1 MSRFFINR
9 PIVAMVI
16 SIIMVIVGVVSFL
29 SLPVAQY
36 PNIVPPEIAVNA
48 TYVGGD
54 ALTVEKSVA
63 TPIEQQMSGVDHM
76 NYMYSLNA
84 NNGSMKLTV
93 NFDVTTDPN
102 IDQVLTQMRESQA
115 ESQLPS
121 SVRDYGVTVAK
132 STAAPLMVISLYSP
146 TGQFDSKFLA
156 NYAYINLND
165 PIVRVPG
172 IGSVSVFGAGQ
183 YALRIWVDPNK
194 LAALNITTPEIERA
208 VSAQNTVNP
217 AGQVGGEPIPAGQA
231 FTKTVL
237 AQGRLETEEQF
248 GNIVIRATP
257 NGSFVRIK
265 DVGRVELGAQT
276 YSQVSSFNGKPAAV
290 LAIYQ
295 LPGSNAV
302 DAAKGVRQLMGKLK
316 ERFPSGLNYS
326 ISLDTT
332 LAVTAGME
340 EIYKTLAEAMLLV
353 IIVVFIFLQGWRAT
367 LIPLCAVPVSLVG
380 TFAVFPL
387 LGFSVNTLSL
397 LGLVLAIGLV
407 VDDAIVVVEAVEH
420 HIEHGLSPK
429 DAALKA
435 MEEVS
440 GPVIAIALILAA
452 VFVPTAFIPGI
463 TGRLYQQFAVTIAV
477 SVIFSAFN
485 ALTLS
490 PALSALLL
498 RPKKE
503 SRGPLGFFFR
513 GFNKVFGSATNGY
526 IHVCRLLMR
535 RGFFCILFLILV
547 LLATGWLGGKIPQG
561 FVPTEDQG
569 YLYANLSL
577 PETASLQRTTA
588 ASEQVEDIL
597 RKTPGVQDVTTIAG
611 FSLLSGVSTT
621 YNGFFFVT
629 LKPWKKR
636 VSTEEHLRAI
646 LENANRSLAKIPE
659 GIAFVFPP
667 PAIPGIGTSGGVTF
681 LLEDRAGMDVN
692 FLGQQTQKFI
702 EAARRRPEIARIT
715 TTLLA
720 SVPQFY
726 LDVDQDKVLKQGV
739 DLSDVYKAVQ
749 VFMGGSFVNYFNRFG
764 RSWQVYVQADGP
776 FRTKPQDVG
785 QFYVRNNDGDPV
797 PLSSVM
803 RIERR
808 FGPEFTMRYNLHRCA
823 QLNVTGKLG
832 ASSYQ
837 VMAALEDV
845 FAKTMPTEMGFDY
858 KDMSFQ
864 EQQAQKG
871 VPPAVI
877 FGLSLLFV
885 FLILAAQYESWSL
898 PFSVL
903 LCTPIAVFGAFVVLV
918 ARLFKNDV
926 YGQSSIIFEND
937 VFAQIG
943 LVMLI
948 GLAAKNAILIVE
960 FARAEYE
967 KGNPIVD
974 AALSAARLR
983 LRPILMTAF
992 AFILGCVPLWA
1003 AAGSGAASRQ
1013 ILGTTVIGGM
1023 LAATFIAIFIIPVM
1037 FYLVERISHRNGGG
1051 QHGGPAVDKAA
1062 ASQPAQATEQ
1072 RAD

>member
-1 MSRFFINR
+1 
-9 PIVAMVI
+9 
-16 SIIMVIVGVVSFL
+16 
-29 SLPVAQY
+29 
-36 PNIVPPEIAVNA
+36 
-48 TYVGGD
+48 
-54 ALTVEKSVA
+54 
-63 TPIEQQMSGVDHM
+63 
-76 NYMYSLNA
+76 
-84 NNGSMKLTV
+84 
-93 NFDVTTDPN
+93 
-102 IDQVLTQMRESQA
+102 MRESQA

-121 SVRDYGVTVAK
+121 SVRDYGITVAK
-132 STAAPLMVISLYSP
+132 STSAPLMVISLYSP

-165 PIVRVPG
+165 PILRVPG
-172 IGSVSVFGAGQ
+172 VGSVTIFGAAQ

-208 VSAQNTVNP
+208 ISVQNTVNP
-217 AGQVGGEPIPAGQA
+217 AGQVGGEPIPPGQA
-231 FTKTVL
+231 YTNTVL

-248 GNIVIRATP
+248 GNIVIRAEP
-257 NGSFVRIK
+257 NGAYVRVK
-265 DVGRVELGAQT
+265 DVGRVELGTQN
-276 YSQVSSFNGKPAAV
+276 YSQTSSFNGKPAAA
-290 LAIYQ
+290 LAVYQ

-302 DAAKGVRQLMGKLK
+302 NAAKGVRELMKQLK
-316 ERFPSGLNYS
+316 EKFPSGLDYS
-326 ISLDTT
+326 VSLDTT

-340 EIYKTLAEAMLLV
+340 EIYKTLVEAMILV

-367 LIPLCAVPVSLVG
+367 LIPLFAVPVSLVG

-429 DAALKA
+429 DATLKA

-440 GPVIAIALILAA
+440 GPVVAIALILAA
-452 VFVPTAFIPGI
+452 VFIPTAFIPGI

-503 SRGPLGFFFR
+503 TRGPLAFFFK
-513 GFNKVFGSATNGY
+513 GFNNIFGSATNGY
-526 IHVCRLLMR
+526 VHVCRMLMR
-535 RGFFCILFLILV
+535 RGLLCLLFLALV
-547 LLATGWLGGKIPQG
+547 VFATGWLGGKIPQG
-561 FVPTEDQG
+561 FVPVEDQG
-569 YLYANLSL
+569 YLYADLQL
-577 PETASLQRTTA
+577 PDAASLQRTTA
-588 ASEQVEDIL
+588 ACQQVEEIL
-597 RKTPGVQDVTTIAG
+597 RKTPGIQDVTTIAG
-611 FSLLSGVSTT
+611 FSLLSGVSNT
-621 YNGFFFVT
+621 YSGFFFVT
-629 LKPWKKR
+629 LKPWDDR
-636 VSTEEHLRAI
+636 HAVEEQLRSI
-646 LENANRSLAKIPE
+646 LTHANRALAKIPE
-659 GIAFVFPP
+659 GIAFIFPP

-681 LLEDRAGMDVN
+681 LLEDLVGMDVN
-692 FLGQQTQKFI
+692 FLAKQTQKFI
-702 EAARRRPEIARIT
+702 EEASKRPEIGRIT

-720 SVPQFY
+720 GVPQYY

-739 DLSDVYKAVQ
+739 SLSEVYKAVQ

-776 FRTKPQDVG
+776 FRTRPQDVG
-785 QFYVRNNDGDPV
+785 QFYVRNNNGDPV
-797 PLSSVM
+797 PLSSVV
-803 RIERR
+803 RIKRV

-823 QLNVTGKLG
+823 QLNVNGKEG
-832 ASSYQ
+832 ASSFQ
-837 VMAALEDV
+837 VMAVLQDV
-845 FAKTMPTEMGFDY
+845 FAKTMPREMGFDY

-871 VPPAVI
+871 VPPTVI

-903 LCTPIAVFGAFVVLV
+903 LCTPIAVVGAFAALIM
-918 ARLFKNDV
+918 RLFKDDV
-926 YGQSSIIFEND
+926 YGQSSVVFENN

-960 FARAEYE
+960 FAKAEYE

-974 AALSAARLR
+974 AALAGARLR

-992 AFILGCVPLWA
+992 AFILGCVPLWK

-1023 LAATFIAIFIIPVM
+1023 LAATLIAIFIIPVM
-1037 FYLVERISHRNGGG
+1037 FYLVEKLSHRKSDKGET
-1051 QHGGPAVDKAA
+1051 PPVDV
-1062 ASQPAQATEQ
+1062 SQPHEKTDATVG
-1072 RAD
+1072 AGNKK

>member
-16 SIIMVIVGVVSFL
+16 SIILVIVGIASFL

-36 PNIVPPEIAVNA
+36 PNLVDPQVAVNA

-54 ALTVEKSVA
+54 ALAVENSVA
-63 TPIEQQMSGVDHM
+63 TPIGEQMMGVDHM
-76 NYMYSLNA
+76 NYMYALNA
-84 NNGSMKLTV
+84 SSGGTMKLTV
-93 NFDVTTDPN
+93 DFNVKTDPN
-102 IDQVLTQMRESQA
+102 IDLVLTQMRQSQA
-115 ESQLPS
+115 ESQLPF
-121 SVRDYGVTVAK
+121 SVRNYGVTVTK

-146 TGQFDSKFLA
+146 TGQFDSTFLA

-165 PIVRVPG
+165 PIVQVPG
-172 IGSVSVFGAGQ
+172 IASTTVFGAGQ

-194 LAALNITTPEIERA
+194 LAALDITTTDIEKA
-208 VSAQNTVNP
+208 INKQNTVNP
-217 AGQVGGEPIPAGQA
+217 AGQVGGEPMPAGQV
-231 FTKTVL
+231 FTYTVL

-248 GNIVIRATP
+248 ANIVIRASP
-257 NGSFVRIK
+257 DGSMVRVK
-265 DVGRVELGAQT
+265 DIGRVELGAQSYT
-276 YSQVSSFNGKPAAV
+276 QTCTFNGGSAAAI
-290 LAIYQ
+290 AIYQ

-302 DAAKGVRQLMGKLK
+302 DAAKGVRQLMERLK
-316 ERFPSGLNYS
+316 ERFPSGLAYS
-326 ISLDTT
+326 VALDTT
-332 LAVTAGME
+332 DAVTAGMK
-340 EIYKTLAEAMLLV
+340 EIYKTLAEAMMLV
-353 IIVVFIFLQGWRAT
+353 IIVVFLFLQGWRAT
-367 LIPLCAVPVSLVG
+367 LIPLCAVPVSLVS
-380 TFAVFPL
+380 TFALFPL

-407 VDDAIVVVEAVEH
+407 VDDAIVVVEAVEN
-420 HIEHGLSPK
+420 HIEKGLSPK
-429 DAALKA
+429 DATLKA

-440 GPVIAIALILAA
+440 SPVAAVAIILAA
-452 VFVPTAFIPGI
+452 VFLPTAFIPGL

-503 SRGPLGFFFR
+503 SGRGPLGFFFSQ
-513 GFNKVFGSATNGY
+513 FNKIFGSATNGY
-526 IHVCRLLMR
+526 IRVCQLLMR
-535 RGFFCILFLILV
+535 RGFLCILFLILV

-577 PETASLQRTTA
+577 PETASLQRTA
-588 ASEQVEDIL
+588 AACKQVEDIL
-597 RKTPGVQDVTTIAG
+597 RKTPGVEGVTTIAG

-629 LKPWKKR
+629 LKPWEKR
-636 VSTEEHLRAI
+636 DTVEEKLRGI
-646 LENANRSLAKIPE
+646 LEHANQELAKILE

-667 PAIPGIGTSGGVTF
+667 PSIPGIGTAGGVTF
-681 LLEDRAGMDVN
+681 LLEDRAGMAVN
-692 FLGQQTQKFI
+692 FLGQQTAKFI
-702 EAARRRPEIARIT
+702 AEAEKRPEIAKIT

-726 LDVDQDKVLKQGV
+726 LDVEEDKVLKQGV
-739 DLSDVYKAVQ
+739 SLSDVYKAVQ

-776 FRTKPQDVG
+776 FRTQPEDVG
-785 QFYVRNNDGDPV
+785 RFYVRNDEGNPV
-797 PLSSVM
+797 PLSSVT
-803 RIERR
+803 RIKRR
-808 FGPEFTMRYNLHRCA
+808 FGPEFTMRYNSHRCA
-823 QLNVTGKLG
+823 QLNVNGKLG
-832 ASSYQ
+832 VSSYQ

-845 FAKTMPTEMGFDY
+845 FAKTMPAEMGFDY

-871 VPPAVI
+871 VPPTVI

-903 LCTPIAVFGAFVVLV
+903 LCTPIAVLGAFVALV

-926 YGQSSIIFEND
+926 YGQSSIVFEND

-960 FARAEYE
+960 FAKAEYE
-967 KGNPIVD
+967 KGQPILD
-974 AALSAARLR
+974 AALAGARLR

-992 AFILGCVPLWA
+992 AFILGCVPLWE

-1023 LAATFIAIFIIPVM
+1023 LAATLIAIFIIPVM
-1037 FYLVERISHRNGGG
+1037 FYLVEKLSHGKSDKGEA
-1051 QHGGPAVDKAA
+1051 PPVDV
-1062 ASQPAQATEQ
+1062 S
-1072 RAD
+1072 

>member
-1 MSRFFINR
+1 MSKFFINR

-16 SIIMVIVGVVSFL
+16 AILMVIVGIVSFL

-84 NNGSMKLTV
+84 SNGSMKLTV

-121 SVRDYGVTVAK
+121 SVRDYGITVAK
-132 STAAPLMVISLYSP
+132 STAAPLMVISLFSP
-146 TGQFDSKFLA
+146 TGQFDSTFLA

-165 PIVRVPG
+165 PILRVPG
-172 IGSVSVFGAGQ
+172 IGSISIFGSGQ
-183 YALRIWVDPNK
+183 YAMRIWVDPNK
-194 LAALNITTPEIERA
+194 LAALNMTTPEIEKA
-208 VSAQNTVNP
+208 VSVQNTVNP
-217 AGQVGGEPIPAGQA
+217 AGQIGGEPIPPGQPY
-231 FTKTVL
+231 TNTVL

-248 GNIVIRATP
+248 GNIVLRAEP
-257 NGSFVRIK
+257 NGAYVRVK
-265 DVGRVELGAQT
+265 DVGRVELGSQT
-276 YSQVSSFNGKPAAV
+276 YTQTSSFDGKPAAV
-290 LAIYQ
+290 VAIYQ

-302 DAAKGVRQLMGKLK
+302 NAAKGVRALMKQLSQK
-316 ERFPSGLNYS
+316 FPSGLDYS
-326 ISLDTT
+326 VSLDTT

-340 EIYKTLAEAMLLV
+340 EIYKTLVEAMILV

-367 LIPLCAVPVSLVG
+367 LIPLVAVPVSLVG

-407 VDDAIVVVEAVEH
+407 VDDAIVVVEAVEL

-429 DAALKA
+429 EATLKA

-440 GPVIAIALILAA
+440 GPVVAIALILAA
-452 VFVPTAFIPGI
+452 VFIPTAFVPGI

-477 SVIFSAFN
+477 SVIISAFN

-503 SRGPLGFFFR
+503 SRGPLAFFFK
-513 GFNKVFGSATNGY
+513 GFNNIFGSATNGY
-526 IHVCRLLMR
+526 VHVCRMLMR
-535 RGFFCILFLILV
+535 RGLLCVLFLVLV
-547 LLATGWLGGKIPQG
+547 VVATGWLGGKIPQG

-569 YLYANLSL
+569 YLYANLQL
-577 PETASLQRTTA
+577 PDSASLQRTTA
-588 ASEQVEDIL
+588 ACQQVEQIL
-597 RKTPGVQDVTTIAG
+597 LKTPGIQDVTTIAG
-611 FSLLSGVSTT
+611 FSLLSGVSNT
-621 YNGFFFVT
+621 YSGFFFVT
-629 LKPWKKR
+629 LKPWDDR
-636 VSTEEHLRAI
+636 HAVEEQLRAI
-646 LENANRSLAKIPE
+646 LTHGNQELAKIPE
-659 GIAFVFPP
+659 GVGFIFPP

-681 LLEDRAGMDVN
+681 LLEDLAGLDVN
-692 FLGQQTQKFI
+692 FLAQNTRKFI
-702 EAARRRPEIARIT
+702 DEASKRPEIGRIS

-720 SVPQFY
+720 GVPQYY
-726 LDVDQDKVLKQGV
+726 LNVDQDKVLKQGV
-739 DLSDVYKAVQ
+739 SLSDVYKAVQ

-776 FRTKPQDVG
+776 FRITPQDVG
-785 QFYVRNNDGDPV
+785 RFYVRNNNGDPV
-797 PLSSVM
+797 PLSSVVRM
-803 RIERR
+803 ERV

-823 QLNVTGKLG
+823 QLNVNGKGG
-832 ASSYQ
+832 ASSFQ
-837 VMAALEDV
+837 IMAALQDV
-845 FAKTMPTEMGFDY
+845 FAKTMPREMGFDY

-871 VPPAVI
+871 VPPTVI

-903 LCTPIAVFGAFVVLV
+903 LCTPIAVVGAFAALIM
-918 ARLFKNDV
+918 RLFKDDV
-926 YGQSSIIFEND
+926 YGQSSVVFENN

-960 FARAEYE
+960 FAKAEYE

-974 AALSAARLR
+974 AALAGARLR

-992 AFILGCVPLWA
+992 AFILGCVPLWE

-1023 LAATFIAIFIIPVM
+1023 LAATLIAIFIIPVM
-1037 FYLVERISHRNGGG
+1037 FYLVEKLSHGKS
-1051 QHGGPAVDKAA
+1051 DKGEAA
-1062 ASQPAQATEQ
+1062 PVEVPQPVGVSNKK
-1072 RAD
+1072 

>member
-1 MSRFFINR
+1 MAKFFINR

-16 SIIMVIVGVVSFL
+16 AIIMVIVGVVSFL
-29 SLPVAQY
+29 SLPIAQY
-36 PNIVPPEIAVNA
+36 PNIVPPEIAINA

-54 ALTVEKSVA
+54 ALTVEQSVA

-84 NNGSMKLTV
+84 SNGSMKGIV

-102 IDQVLTQMRESQA
+102 IDQVLTQLRESQA

-121 SVRDYGVTVAK
+121 SVRNYGVTVAK
-132 STAAPLMVISLYSP
+132 STSAPLMVISLYSP

-165 PIVRVPG
+165 PVLRVPG

-183 YALRIWVDPNK
+183 YAMRVWVDPNK
-194 LAALNITTPEIERA
+194 LASLNITTPEIERA
-208 VSAQNTVNP
+208 ISEQNTVNP
-217 AGQVGGEPIPAGQA
+217 AGQVGGQPIPAGQA
-231 FTKTVL
+231 FTNTVL
-237 AQGRLETEEQF
+237 AQGRLETEEEF
-248 GNIVIRATP
+248 GNIVIRASSD
-257 NGSFVRIK
+257 GAFVRVK

-302 DAAKGVRQLMGKLK
+302 NAAKGVRQLMDQLK
-316 ERFPSGLNYS
+316 QRFPAGLDYS

-353 IIVVFIFLQGWRAT
+353 ILVVFVFLQGWRAT
-367 LIPLCAVPVSLVG
+367 LIPLCAVPVSLIG
-380 TFAVFPL
+380 TFALFPL
-387 LGFSVNTLSL
+387 LGFSINTLSL

-420 HIEHGLSPK
+420 HIEKGLSPK
-429 DAALKA
+429 AAALKA

-452 VFVPTAFIPGI
+452 VFIPTAFIPGI

-498 RPKKE
+498 RPKKKAG
-503 SRGPLGFFFR
+503 RGPLAFFFNA
-513 GFNKVFGSATNGY
+513 FNKAFGSATDGY
-526 IHVCRLLMR
+526 IRVCRLLMR
-535 RGFFCILFLILV
+535 RVMVCVVFLIV
-547 LLATGWLGGKIPQG
+547 AVLATAWLGGKIPQG

-588 ASEQVEDIL
+588 ACKQVEDIL
-597 RKTPGVQDVTTIAG
+597 RKTPGVQAVTTIAG

-636 VSTEEHLRAI
+636 TATEEQLRAI
-646 LENANRSLAKIPE
+646 LGGANQELAKIPE

-667 PAIPGIGTSGGVTF
+667 PSIPGIGTSGGVTF
-681 LLEDRAGMDVN
+681 LLEDRVGLDVSY
-692 FLGQQTQKFI
+692 LGKQTQKFME
-702 EAARRRPEIARIT
+702 EARKRPEIKSIT

-720 SVPQFY
+720 SVPQYY

-739 DLSDVYKAVQ
+739 SLSDVYKTVQ

-776 FRTKPQDVG
+776 FRTNPQDLG
-785 QFYVRNNDGDPV
+785 RFYVLNNEKSPV
-797 PLSSVM
+797 PLSSVT
-803 RIERR
+803 RVERR

-823 QLNVTGKLG
+823 QINVTAVLG
-832 ASSYQ
+832 FSSYQ

-845 FAKTMPTEMGFDY
+845 FAKTMPSEMGFDY

-871 VPPAVI
+871 VSPTVI

-903 LCTPIAVFGAFVVLV
+903 LCTPIAVFGAFGALI
-918 ARLFKNDV
+918 ARLLTDNV
-926 YGQSSIIFEND
+926 HGQSSILFEND

-960 FARAEYE
+960 FAKAEYE
-967 KGNPIVD
+967 KGQSIMD
-974 AALSAARLR
+974 AALAGARLR

-992 AFILGCVPLWA
+992 AFILGCVPLWL

-1023 LAATFIAIFIIPVM
+1023 LAATFLAIFLIPAM
-1037 FYLVERISHRNGGG
+1037 FYLVERFSPGKNKTDPEV
-1051 QHGGPAVDKAA
+1051 PAVE
-1062 ASQPAQATEQ
+1062 QPASVATD
-1072 RAD
+1072 AKTSV

>member
-1 MSRFFINR
+1 MSRFFISR
-9 PIVAMVI
+9 PIVDMVI

-29 SLPVAQY
+29 ALPVAQY

-48 TYVGGD
+48 TYVGAD
-54 ALTVEKSVA
+54 ALTVEQSVA

-84 NNGSMKLTV
+84 SNGTMKLTV
-93 NFDVTTDPN
+93 NYDINTDPN
-102 IDQVLTQMRESQA
+102 IDQVLTQMRQSQA
-115 ESQLPS
+115 DSQLPS
-121 SVRDYGVTVAK
+121 SVRDYGLGVVK
-132 STAAPLMVISLYSP
+132 STSALVMVISLSSP
-146 TGQFDSKFLA
+146 SGQFDSKFLA

-172 IGSVSVFGAGQ
+172 IASVSVFGAGQ
-183 YALRIWVDPNK
+183 YALPVWVDPNK

-208 VSAQNTVNP
+208 ISTQNTVNP
-217 AGQVGGEPIPAGQA
+217 AGQGGGEPIPPAQP
-231 FTKTVL
+231 FTNTVL
-237 AQGRLETEEQF
+237 AQGRLVTEEQF
-248 GNIVIRATP
+248 GNIVIRAEP
-257 NGSFVRIK
+257 NGAYVRVR
-265 DVGRVELGAQT
+265 DVGRVELGSQT
-276 YSQVSSFNGKPAAV
+276 YAMTSTFNGKPAAV

-302 DAAKGVRQLMGKLK
+302 DAAKGVRQLMTQLK
-316 ERFPSGLNYS
+316 DRFPSGITYS
-326 ISLDTT
+326 VALDTT

-353 IIVVFIFLQGWRAT
+353 ILVVFVFLQGWRAT
-367 LIPLCAVPVSLVG
+367 LIPLCAVPVSLVSA
-380 TFAVFPL
+380 FAVFPL

-420 HIEHGLSPK
+420 HIELGLSPK
-429 DAALKA
+429 DATLKA

-440 GPVIAIALILAA
+440 SPVAAIAIILAA
-452 VFVPTAFIPGI
+452 VFLPTAFIPGI

-490 PALSALLL
+490 PALAALLL
-498 RPKKE
+498 RPKKK
-503 SRGPLGFFFR
+503 SGRGPLAFFFN

-526 IHVCRLLMR
+526 IRVCHLLMR
-535 RGFFCILFLILV
+535 RSFLCILFLVLV

-577 PETASLQRTTA
+577 PETASLQRTDA
-588 ASEQVEDIL
+588 ACKQVEDIL
-597 RKTPGVQDVTTIAG
+597 RKTPGVAGVTTIAG

-636 VSTEEHLRAI
+636 TSTEKHLRAI
-646 LENANRSLAKIPE
+646 LENANQSLTKIPE

-667 PAIPGIGTSGGVTF
+667 PSIPGIGTSGGVTF

-692 FLGQQTQKFI
+692 FLNQQTQKFMD
-702 EAARRRPEIARIT
+702 AARKRPEIARIT
-715 TTLLA
+715 TTLLG

-739 DLSDVYKAVQ
+739 NLSDVYKAVQ

-776 FRTKPQDVG
+776 FRTKPEDVG
-785 QFYVRNNDGDPV
+785 QFYVRNNAGDPV

-823 QLNVTGKLG
+823 QINVSGKETY
-832 ASSYQ
+832 SSYQ

-845 FAKTMPTEMGFDY
+845 FAKTMPKEMGFDY

-871 VPPAVI
+871 VPPTVI

-885 FLILAAQYESWSL
+885 F
-898 PFSVL
+898 F
-903 LCTPIAVFGAFVVLV
+903 
-918 ARLFKNDV
+918 
-926 YGQSSIIFEND
+926 
-937 VFAQIG
+937 
-943 LVMLI
+943 
-948 GLAAKNAILIVE
+948 
-960 FARAEYE
+960 
-967 KGNPIVD
+967 
-974 AALSAARLR
+974 
-983 LRPILMTAF
+983 
-992 AFILGCVPLWA
+992 
-1003 AAGSGAASRQ
+1003 
-1013 ILGTTVIGGM
+1013 
-1023 LAATFIAIFIIPVM
+1023 
-1037 FYLVERISHRNGGG
+1037 
-1051 QHGGPAVDKAA
+1051 
-1062 ASQPAQATEQ
+1062 
-1072 RAD
+1072 

>member
-1 MSRFFINR
+1 MSKFFINR
-9 PIVAMVI
+9 PIVSMVI
-16 SIIMVIVGVVSFL
+16 AIIMVIVGAVSFL

-36 PNIVPPEIAVNA
+36 PNIVPPEIAIN
-48 TYVGGD
+48 TTFVGGD
-54 ALTVEKSVA
+54 AVTVEQSVA
-63 TPIEQQMSGVDHM
+63 TPIEQQLSGVDHM

-84 NNGSMKLTV
+84 SNGSMKETV

-102 IDQVLTQMRESQA
+102 TDQVLTQMRVLQA
-115 ESQLPS
+115 QSQLPS
-121 SVRDYGVTVAK
+121 SVQNYGVTVAK

-156 NYAYINLND
+156 NYSYINLND
-165 PIVRVPG
+165 AILRVPG

-208 VSAQNTVNP
+208 ISAQNTVNP
-217 AGQVGGEPIPAGQA
+217 AGQVGGEPIPAGQP
-231 FTKTVL
+231 FTNTVL

-248 GNIVIRATP
+248 GNIVIRASS

-265 DVGRVELGAQT
+265 DVGRVELGSQT

-290 LAIYQ
+290 VAIYQ

-302 DAAKGVRQLMGKLK
+302 NAAKGVRELMGQLK
-316 ERFPSGLNYS
+316 QRFPSGLDYT

-353 IIVVFIFLQGWRAT
+353 ILVVFVFLQGWRAT
-367 LIPLCAVPVSLVG
+367 LIPLCAVPVSLIG

-420 HIEHGLSPK
+420 HIEQGLSPK

-452 VFVPTAFIPGI
+452 VFIPTAFIPGI

-503 SRGPLGFFFR
+503 SGRGPLAFFFK
-513 GFNKVFGSATNGY
+513 GFNKIFGSATDGY
-526 IHVCRLLMR
+526 IRVCHLLMR
-535 RGFFCILFLILV
+535 RGFLCILFLILV

-577 PETASLQRTTA
+577 PETASLQRTDA
-588 ASEQVEDIL
+588 ACKQVEDIL
-597 RKTPGVQDVTTIAG
+597 RKTPGVQGVTTIAG

-636 VSTEEHLRAI
+636 ASTEQHLRAI
-646 LENANRSLAKIPE
+646 LENANQSLTKIPE

-667 PAIPGIGTSGGVTF
+667 PSIPGIGTSGGVTF

-692 FLGQQTQKFI
+692 FLNQQTQKFM
-702 EAARRRPEIARIT
+702 EAARKRPEIARIT
-715 TTLLA
+715 TTLLG

-739 DLSDVYKAVQ
+739 NLSDVYKAVQ

-776 FRTKPQDVG
+776 FRTQPEDVG
-785 QFYVRNNDGDPV
+785 RFYVRNDEGNPV
-797 PLSSVM
+797 PLSSVT

-808 FGPEFTMRYNLHRCA
+808 FGPEFTMRYNLHRCS
-823 QLNVTGKLG
+823 QINVNGKLG
-832 ASSYQ
+832 VSSYQ

-845 FAKTMPTEMGFDY
+845 FAKTMPAEMGFDY

-871 VPPAVI
+871 VPPTVI

-903 LCTPIAVFGAFVVLV
+903 LCTPIAVLGAFVALV

-926 YGQSSIIFEND
+926 YGQSSIVFEND

-960 FARAEYE
+960 FSKAEYD
-967 KGNPIVD
+967 KGRPIVD
-974 AALSAARLR
+974 AALAGARLR

-992 AFILGCVPLWA
+992 AFILGCVPLWL

-1023 LAATFIAIFIIPVM
+1023 LAATFVAIFLIPVL
-1037 FYLVERISHRNGGG
+1037 FYLVERISHRGGNGE
-1051 QHGGPAVDKAA
+1051 PEAPSVE
-1062 ASQPAQATEQ
+1062 QPASVSKH
-1072 RAD
+1072 

>member
-1 MSRFFINR
+1 MSKFFINR
-9 PIVAMVI
+9 PIVSMVI
-16 SIIMVIVGVVSFL
+16 AIIMVIVGAVSFL

-36 PNIVPPEIAVNA
+36 PNIVPPEIAIN
-48 TYVGGD
+48 TTFVGGD
-54 ALTVEKSVA
+54 AVTVEQSVA
-63 TPIEQQMSGVDHM
+63 TPIEQQLSGVDHM

-84 NNGSMKLTV
+84 SNGSMKETV

-102 IDQVLTQMRESQA
+102 TDQVLTQMRVLQA
-115 ESQLPS
+115 QSQLPS
-121 SVRDYGVTVAK
+121 SVQNYGVTVAK

-156 NYAYINLND
+156 NYSYINLND
-165 PIVRVPG
+165 AILRVPG

-208 VSAQNTVNP
+208 ISAQNTVNP
-217 AGQVGGEPIPAGQA
+217 AGQVGGEPIPAGQP
-231 FTKTVL
+231 FTNTVL

-248 GNIVIRATP
+248 GNIVIRASS

-265 DVGRVELGAQT
+265 DVGRVELGSQT

-290 LAIYQ
+290 VAIYQ

-302 DAAKGVRQLMGKLK
+302 DAAKGVRELMGQLK
-316 ERFPSGLNYS
+316 QRFPSGLDYS

-353 IIVVFIFLQGWRAT
+353 ILVVFVFLQGWRAT
-367 LIPLCAVPVSLVG
+367 LIPLCAVPVSLIG

-420 HIEHGLSPK
+420 HIEQGLSPK

-452 VFVPTAFIPGI
+452 VFIPTAFIPGI

-503 SRGPLGFFFR
+503 SGRGPLAFFFK
-513 GFNKVFGSATNGY
+513 GFNKIFGSATDGY
-526 IHVCRLLMR
+526 IRVCHLLMR
-535 RGFFCILFLILV
+535 RGFLCILFLILV

-577 PETASLQRTTA
+577 PETASLQRTDA
-588 ASEQVEDIL
+588 ACKQVEDIL
-597 RKTPGVQDVTTIAG
+597 RKTPGVQGVTTIAG

-636 VSTEEHLRAI
+636 ASTEQHLRAI
-646 LENANRSLAKIPE
+646 LENANQSLTKIPE

-667 PAIPGIGTSGGVTF
+667 PSIPGIGTSGGVTF

-692 FLGQQTQKFI
+692 FLNQQTQKFM
-702 EAARRRPEIARIT
+702 EAARKRPEIARIT
-715 TTLLA
+715 TTLLG

-739 DLSDVYKAVQ
+739 NLSDVYKAVQ

-776 FRTKPQDVG
+776 FRTQPEDVG
-785 QFYVRNNDGDPV
+785 RFYVRNDEGNPV
-797 PLSSVM
+797 PLSSVT

-808 FGPEFTMRYNLHRCA
+808 FGPEFTMRYNLHRCS
-823 QLNVTGKLG
+823 QINVNGKLG
-832 ASSYQ
+832 VSSYQ

-845 FAKTMPTEMGFDY
+845 FAKTMPAEMGFDY

-871 VPPAVI
+871 VPPTVI

-903 LCTPIAVFGAFVVLV
+903 LCTPIAVLGAFVALV

-926 YGQSSIIFEND
+926 YGQSSIVFEND

-960 FARAEYE
+960 FSKAEYD
-967 KGNPIVD
+967 KGRPIVD
-974 AALSAARLR
+974 AALAGARLR

-992 AFILGCVPLWA
+992 AFILGCVPLWL

-1023 LAATFIAIFIIPVM
+1023 LAATFVAIFLIPVL
-1037 FYLVERISHRNGGG
+1037 FYLVERISHRGGNGE
-1051 QHGGPAVDKAA
+1051 PEAPSVE
-1062 ASQPAQATEQ
+1062 QPASVSKH
-1072 RAD
+1072 

>member
-1 MSRFFINR
+1 M
-9 PIVAMVI
+9 
-16 SIIMVIVGVVSFL
+16 G
-29 SLPVAQY
+29 
-36 PNIVPPEIAVNA
+36 
-48 TYVGGD
+48 
-54 ALTVEKSVA
+54 
-63 TPIEQQMSGVDHM
+63 
-76 NYMYSLNA
+76 
-84 NNGSMKLTV
+84 
-93 NFDVTTDPN
+93 
-102 IDQVLTQMRESQA
+102 
-115 ESQLPS
+115 QL
-121 SVRDYGVTVAK
+121 K
-132 STAAPLMVISLYSP
+132 
-146 TGQFDSKFLA
+146 Q
-156 NYAYINLND
+156 
-165 PIVRVPG
+165 
-172 IGSVSVFGAGQ
+172 
-183 YALRIWVDPNK
+183 
-194 LAALNITTPEIERA
+194 
-208 VSAQNTVNP
+208 
-217 AGQVGGEPIPAGQA
+217 
-231 FTKTVL
+231 
-237 AQGRLETEEQF
+237 
-248 GNIVIRATP
+248 
-257 NGSFVRIK
+257 
-265 DVGRVELGAQT
+265 
-276 YSQVSSFNGKPAAV
+276 
-290 LAIYQ
+290 
-295 LPGSNAV
+295 
-302 DAAKGVRQLMGKLK
+302 
-316 ERFPSGLNYS
+316 RFPSGLDYS

-353 IIVVFIFLQGWRAT
+353 ILVVFVFLQGWRAT
-367 LIPLCAVPVSLVG
+367 LIPLCAVPVSLIG

-420 HIEHGLSPK
+420 HIEQGLSPK

-452 VFVPTAFIPGI
+452 VFIPTAFIPGI

-503 SRGPLGFFFR
+503 SGRGPLAFFFK
-513 GFNKVFGSATNGY
+513 GFNKIFGSATDGY
-526 IHVCRLLMR
+526 IRVCHLLMR
-535 RGFFCILFLILV
+535 RGFLCILFLILV

-577 PETASLQRTTA
+577 PETASLQRTDA
-588 ASEQVEDIL
+588 ACKQVEDIL
-597 RKTPGVQDVTTIAG
+597 RKTPGVQGVTTIAG

-636 VSTEEHLRAI
+636 TSTEEHLRAI
-646 LENANRSLAKIPE
+646 LENANQSLTKIPE

-667 PAIPGIGTSGGVTF
+667 PSIPGIGTSGGVTF

-692 FLGQQTQKFI
+692 FLNQQTQKFM
-702 EAARRRPEIARIT
+702 EAARKRPEIARIT
-715 TTLLA
+715 TTLLG

-739 DLSDVYKAVQ
+739 NLSDVYKAVQ

-776 FRTKPQDVG
+776 FRTQPEDVG
-785 QFYVRNNDGDPV
+785 RFYVLNDAGNPV
-797 PLSSVM
+797 PLSSVT

-808 FGPEFTMRYNLHRCA
+808 FGPEFTMRYNLHRCS
-823 QLNVTGKLG
+823 QINVNGKLG
-832 ASSYQ
+832 VSSYQ

-845 FAKTMPTEMGFDY
+845 FAKTMPAEMGFDY

-871 VPPAVI
+871 VPPTVI

-903 LCTPIAVFGAFVVLV
+903 LCTPIAVLGAFVALV

-926 YGQSSIIFEND
+926 YGQSSIVFEND

-960 FARAEYE
+960 FAKAEYE
-967 KGNPIVD
+967 KGQPILD
-974 AALSAARLR
+974 AALAGARLR

-992 AFILGCVPLWA
+992 AFILGCVPLWL

-1023 LAATFIAIFIIPVM
+1023 LAATFVAIFLIPVL
-1037 FYLVERISHRNGGG
+1037 FYLVEKVSHREAKGE
-1051 QHGGPAVDKAA
+1051 PKAPPVQ
-1062 ASQPAQATEQ
+1062 QPTSVSKH
-1072 RAD
+1072 

>member
-1 MSRFFINR
+1 MAKFFINR

-16 SIIMVIVGVVSFL
+16 AIIMVIVGVVSFL

-36 PNIVPPEIAVNA
+36 PNIVPPEIAINA

-54 ALTVEKSVA
+54 ALTVEQSVA

-84 NNGSMKLTV
+84 SNGSMKGIV

-102 IDQVLTQMRESQA
+102 IDQVLTQLRESQA

-121 SVRDYGVTVAK
+121 SVRNYGVTVAK
-132 STAAPLMVISLYSP
+132 STSAPLMVISLYSP

-156 NYAYINLND
+156 NYSYINLND
-165 PIVRVPG
+165 PILRVPG

-183 YALRIWVDPNK
+183 YAMRVWVDPDK
-194 LAALNITTPEIERA
+194 LASLNITTPEIEKA
-208 VSAQNTVNP
+208 ISEQNTVNP
-217 AGQVGGEPIPAGQA
+217 AGQVGGQPIPPGQA
-231 FTKTVL
+231 FTNTVL
-237 AQGRLETEEQF
+237 AQGRLETEEEF
-248 GNIVIRATP
+248 GNIVIRATA
-257 NGSFVRIK
+257 NGSFVRVK

-276 YSQVSSFNGKPAAV
+276 YSQTSSFNGKPAAV
-290 LAIYQ
+290 IAIYQ

-302 DAAKGVRQLMGKLK
+302 NAAKGVRQLMEQLK
-316 ERFPSGLNYS
+316 QRFPAGLDYS

-353 IIVVFIFLQGWRAT
+353 ILVVFVFLQGWRAT
-367 LIPLCAVPVSLVG
+367 LIPLCAVPVSLIG
-380 TFAVFPL
+380 TFVLFPL

-420 HIEHGLSPK
+420 HIEQGLSPK
-429 DAALKA
+429 AAALKA

-452 VFVPTAFIPGI
+452 VFIPTAFIPGI

-490 PALSALLL
+490 PALCALLL
-498 RPKKE
+498 RPKTK
-503 SRGPLGFFFR
+503 SGRGPLAIFFNA
-513 GFNKVFGSATNGY
+513 FNKAFGSATDGY
-526 IHVCRLLMR
+526 IRVCHLLMR
-535 RGFFCILFLILV
+535 RVLLCVLFLIV
-547 LLATGWLGGKIPQG
+547 AVVGIGWLGGKIPQG

-577 PETASLQRTTA
+577 PETASLQRTSVA
-588 ASEQVEDIL
+588 CKQVEDIL
-597 RKTPGVQDVTTIAG
+597 RKTPGVQAVTTIAG

-636 VSTEEHLRAI
+636 ASTDEQLRAI
-646 LENANRSLAKIPE
+646 LRGANQELAKIPE
-659 GIAFVFPP
+659 GTAFVFPP
-667 PAIPGIGTSGGVTF
+667 PSIPGIGTSGGVTF
-681 LLEDRAGMDVN
+681 LLEDRVGLDVSY
-692 FLGQQTQKFI
+692 LGQQTQKFME
-702 EAARRRPEIARIT
+702 EARKRPEIASIT

-720 SVPQFY
+720 NVPQFY
-726 LDVDQDKVLKQGV
+726 LDVDRDKVLKQGV
-739 DLSDVYKAVQ
+739 SLSDVYKTVQ

-776 FRTKPQDVG
+776 FRTNPQDVG
-785 QFYVRNNDGDPV
+785 RFYVLNNEKDPV
-797 PLSSVM
+797 PLSSVT

-823 QLNVTGKLG
+823 QLNVNAKLG
-832 ASSYQ
+832 VSSYQ

-845 FAKTMPTEMGFDY
+845 FTKTMPSGMGFDY

-871 VPPAVI
+871 VPPTVI
-877 FGLSLLFV
+877 FALSLLFV

-903 LCTPIAVFGAFVVLV
+903 LCTPIAVFGAFGALI
-918 ARLFKNDV
+918 ARLLSDNV
-926 YGQSSIIFEND
+926 YGQSSILFEND

-960 FARAEYE
+960 FAKAEYE
-967 KGNPIVD
+967 KGQSIMD
-974 AALSAARLR
+974 AALAGARLR

-992 AFILGCVPLWA
+992 AFILGCVPLWL

-1023 LAATFIAIFIIPVM
+1023 LAATFVAIFLIPAM
-1037 FYLVERISHRNGGG
+1037 FYLVERFSPGKSKTEPPVPEVG
-1051 QHGGPAVDKAA
+1051 
-1062 ASQPAQATEQ
+1062 QPASVAK
-1072 RAD
+1072 DV